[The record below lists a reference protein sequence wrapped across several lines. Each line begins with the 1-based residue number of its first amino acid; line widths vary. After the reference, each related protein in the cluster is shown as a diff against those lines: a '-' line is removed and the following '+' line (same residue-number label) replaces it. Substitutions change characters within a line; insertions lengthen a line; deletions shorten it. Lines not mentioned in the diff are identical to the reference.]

1 MTVAP
6 TTGPRHRMPDLLHTL
21 HGYRRQWLVPDLLA
35 GLTLLAIAVPEQLA
49 TSRLAGMPPITG
61 LYTFIAGT
69 VAFAFLGSAPQ
80 LSVGADSTIAPL
92 FAAGI
97 AHIAPTGSA
106 HYMAL
111 VSLLAVT
118 VGVIVAVVGL
128 LRMGWIADFLSA
140 PIITGF
146 LAGVT
151 VIIIVHQLPDLFALP
166 SVSGTTVHRVAD
178 VVRHLGQANG
188 WALGIGVGVFAVVVA
203 AERIDRKLPGALFGL
218 VGSAIIVAAAGLR
231 AHGVP
236 VLGTVAHG
244 APHVGLHDLSFTSLG
259 QVLPIAGVVALV
271 VLSQTAATT
280 RAFADQGGYP
290 VDVNRDFVGVGTG
303 SILAGLSGAFA
314 ANASPA
320 RTGAVAS
327 AGGRTQVAGLAAA
340 AAVVLVVP
348 AAGLLR
354 DVPVA
359 TLAGILIFVATRLF
373 HVGQL
378 ASVFRF
384 DRWEFGLAIVTLLT
398 VAFVGVEQGIG
409 VAVGL
414 AILDRTRRSA
424 RPAVTCSARSPA
436 RRVGN
441 RSGARRGPRPW
452 RAWSSCNGW
461 RPSTTPTPRC
471 STPRCTKHWPAPP
484 PRRRSSCSTP
494 TPSPTSTTPAPG
506 RCEPWS
512 TSSSGPTSWW
522 AWRAPWR
529 RAPELRPQR
538 TAPKDR
544 PRPVLPDR
552 RRSRDRPAPR
562 GQDRLPARAPARA
575 RPEHEHEH
583 LATHHQ
589 EWDCS
594 LGTPNRRM

>member
-1 MTVAP
+1 MTSIPAP
-6 TTGPRHRMPDLLHTL
+6 GWRHRIPGLMSSL

-49 TSRLAGMPPITG
+49 TSRLAGMPPVTG

-69 VAFAFLGSAPQ
+69 VAFAVLGSAPQ

-118 VGVIVAVVGL
+118 VGVIVTVVGM
-128 LRMGWIADFLSA
+128 LRLGWIADFLSA

-151 VIIIVHQLPDLFALP
+151 VIIIVHQLPDLFALAP
-166 SVSGTTVHRVAD
+166 VSGTTVHRVAN
-178 VVRHLGQANG
+178 VVSHLGQANG
-188 WALGIGVGVFAVVVA
+188 WSLGIGVAVFAVVMA
-203 AERIDRKLPGALFGL
+203 AERIDRKLPGALVGL
-218 VGSAIIVAAAGLR
+218 VGSTLVVAAAGLH

-244 APHVGLHDLSFTSLG
+244 APHVGLDDLSLTSLG
-259 QVLPIAGVVALV
+259 QVLPIAAVVALV

-280 RAFADQGGYP
+280 RAFADQGGYA
-290 VDVNRDFVGVGTG
+290 VDVNRDFVGVGAG
-303 SILAGLSGAFA
+303 SILAGLGGAFP

-327 AGGRTQVAGLAAA
+327 AGGRTQFAGLAAA
-340 AAVVLVVP
+340 AGVVLIVP
-348 AAGLLR
+348 AAALLK

-359 TLAGILIFVATRLF
+359 TLAAILIFVATRLF

-424 RPAVTCSARSPA
+424 RPRSYLLGRIPGTTSWEPLGGVQAPEAVPGIVVVQWLAPIYYANAAVFQGEIRKAVAGS
-436 RRVGN
+436 
-441 RSGARRGPRPW
+441 
-452 RAWSSCNGW
+452 
-461 RPSTTPTPRC
+461 
-471 STPRCTKHWPAPP
+471 PAPP
-484 PRRRSSCSTP
+484 AVLVLDADAITDIDYTGTRAVRVLVDELERSHIVVALARAVGG
-494 TPSPTSTTPAPG
+494 APQNLARSGLLDRIG
-506 RCEPWS
+506 RDRIFATVDEAV
-512 TSSSGPTSWW
+512 T
-522 AWRAPWR
+522 A
-529 RAPELRPQR
+529 LRPGAGPGHTGPGDASPGDGGAAP
-538 TAPKDR
+538 TAQP
-544 PRPVLPDR
+544 
-552 RRSRDRPAPR
+552 
-562 GQDRLPARAPARA
+562 
-575 RPEHEHEH
+575 
-583 LATHHQ
+583 
-589 EWDCS
+589 
-594 LGTPNRRM
+594 

>member
-1 MTVAP
+1 MTVAH
-6 TTGPRHRMPDLLHTL
+6 TTGPRHRIPALLSSL
-21 HGYRRQWLVPDLLA
+21 QGYRRQWLVPDLLA

-49 TSRLAGMPPITG
+49 TSRLAGMPPVTG

-69 VAFAFLGSAPQ
+69 VAFAVLGSAPQ

-97 AHIAPTGSA
+97 AHLAPTGSA

-111 VSLLAVT
+111 VSLLAVS
-118 VGVIVAVVGL
+118 VGVMVTVVGL
-128 LRMGWIADFLSA
+128 LRLGWIADFLSA

-166 SVSGTTVHRVAD
+166 SVSGTTVHRVAE

-188 WALGIGVGVFAVVVA
+188 WSVAIGVGVFAVVSA
-203 AERIDRKLPGALFGL
+203 AERIDRKLPGALVGL
-218 VGSAIIVAAAGLR
+218 VGSTIIVAAAGLR

-244 APHVGLHDLSFTSLG
+244 APHVGLHDLSLTSLG

-290 VDVNRDFVGVGTG
+290 LDVNRDFVGVGAG
-303 SILAGLSGAFA
+303 SILAGLGGAFA

-340 AAVVLVVP
+340 AAVILVVP
-348 AAGLLR
+348 AAGLLK

-359 TLAGILIFVATRLF
+359 TLAAILIFVATRLF

-424 RPAVTCSARSPA
+424 RPRSYVLGKIPGTTSWEPLGSSHGPETVAGVVVMQWLAPIYYANAAVFQVEVHKALADAGDAATVFVLDADAITDIDYTGTRTLRAVVDELERAHIVVGVARAVGGAPQNLARSGMLKRIGPDRFFQTVDQAVTALRP
-436 RRVGN
+436 G
-441 RSGARRGPRPW
+441 SGPGTGP
-452 RAWSSCNGW
+452 G
-461 RPSTTPTPRC
+461 TGTG
-471 STPRCTKHWPAPP
+471 
-484 PRRRSSCSTP
+484 
-494 TPSPTSTTPAPG
+494 PAPG
-506 RCEPWS
+506 PS
-512 TSSSGPTSWW
+512 T
-522 AWRAPWR
+522 
-529 RAPELRPQR
+529 
-538 TAPKDR
+538 
-544 PRPVLPDR
+544 
-552 RRSRDRPAPR
+552 
-562 GQDRLPARAPARA
+562 
-575 RPEHEHEH
+575 
-583 LATHHQ
+583 
-589 EWDCS
+589 
-594 LGTPNRRM
+594 